1 MDLDAFGR
9 GCFLNKV
16 CVIIPNNLDRSWGLI
31 GESIDSKGWKAGLIV
46 GNGGKVV
53 NEVGLC
59 LSNSICLSS
68 VLSFQISFSFL
79 SNSGP

>member
-16 CVIIPNNLDRSWGLI
+16 WVIPNNLDGSWDLI
-31 GESIDSKGWKAGLIV
+31 GESIVAKGWKAGLIV
-46 GNGGKVV
+46 GNGGDMV
-53 NEVGLC
+53 NKVGLC
-59 LSNSICLSS
+59 LFSSICSSS
-68 VLSFQISFSFL
+68 VLSFRISFSFL